1 MANERNISTD
11 LYDLLVTRNFDPEVT
26 DAQGQASQPAEGAVF
41 SFDYVSTDGQNYGT
55 AVAVID
61 DGDQELSLY
70 FGDNLGKSM
79 EEPDKSE
86 WFEFLRQ
93 LSQFATRHNFHT
105 FSPKNLNNL
114 KHTMAGMAAIKEG
127 LFEGYY
133 GNRRTSY
140 MGEATDARLVIEHNK
155 TLGESD
161 ARHRNIKNLFIE
173 TAEGERFKLPFVNL
187 AGGRAMLEHVRQ
199 GGRPYDVRG
208 VHIAEMVSELK
219 LLNRFNR
226 ASSGRVVE
234 GVTAE
239 IREQA
244 HAYYNDLRENLRH
257 LAGSRGYQRY
267 FESWSPA
274 DISDSEAL
282 VEDLKTLFVEQTID
296 ARIEA
301 ALPILA
307 KIQQGSTMKEAEIFE
322 TWVNAV
328 AEGTWAVP
336 DTPEKIERL
345 RAFMSKEQP
354 VGPDAANATTALY
367 DVIGDDD
374 LFDKLGDLARDNA
387 DADAR
392 IAVKYWIDD
401 RRDDPE
407 WSGILKQIDDVDLD
421 SNNVAEATRRIPGP
435 HGDLEISDTPTG
447 KTVRRVKYQDI
458 DRYEPDTEP
467 DSHPW
472 AATLDPRQG
481 RLMRNVL
488 NMKEGDNLATFVED
502 RERYQYLW
510 YFLRDR
516 WGSLY
521 SRGYEDAKADRPA
534 DPSYGG
540 LGGGSGNHIR
550 LKGGYPMDPDLRRAM
565 VDEYMAGYES
575 YKDPNE
581 EGGISV
587 GDLPEAQ
594 DPMDRRGAVTDSF
607 YEELDRIKSLA
618 LPK

>member
-1 MANERNISTD
+1 MANKRNISTD
-11 LYDLLVTRNFDPEVT
+11 LYDLLVTRNFNPEVT
-26 DAQGQASQPAEGAVF
+26 NARGQATQPDEGVVF
-41 SFDYVSTDGQNYGT
+41 SFDYVSVQGKTYGT

-61 DGDQELSLY
+61 SEDQELSLY
-70 FGDNLGKSM
+70 FGDNLGRSM

-93 LSQFATRHNFHT
+93 LGQFATRHNFHT

-114 KHTMAGMAAIKEG
+114 KHTMVGMAAIREG

-140 MGEATDARLVIEHNK
+140 MGEATDARLVIQHNRP
-155 TLGESD
+155 LGESD

-199 GGRPYDVRG
+199 GGRPYDIRG

-226 ASSGRVVE
+226 ASAGQVVE
-234 GVTAE
+234 GVTADL
-239 IREQA
+239 REQA
-244 HAYYNDLRENLRH
+244 HAYYDNLRENLRH
-257 LAGSRGYQRY
+257 LASSRGYQRY

-322 TWVNAV
+322 TWVNTV
-328 AEGTWAVP
+328 VEGTWAVP
-336 DTPEKIERL
+336 DTPEKIKKL
-345 RAFMSKEQP
+345 QAFMSQEQP
-354 VGPDAANATTALY
+354 VGPDAVNATEALY
-367 DVIGDDD
+367 DIIGDDE
-374 LFDKLGDLARDNA
+374 LFDQLAVLAQRDP

-392 IAVKYWIDD
+392 AAVRDWIVDHQY
-401 RRDDPE
+401 DPE
-407 WSGILKQIDDVDLD
+407 WQDMLRPISVAIDADDQEQNVDLD
-421 SNNVAEATRRIPGP
+421 LNDTDVKEGTRRIPGP
-435 HGDLEISDTPTG
+435 HGDLEITDTPTG
-447 KTVRRVKYQDI
+447 TTVRRAKYQDI
-458 DRYEPDTEP
+458 DQYNPDTEP
-467 DSHPW
+467 DGHPW
-472 AATLDPRQG
+472 AATLDSRQG

-488 NMKEGDNLATFVED
+488 DMKEGDNVATFEGPDED
-502 RERYQYLW
+502 TECNRTMEGRHCPVH
-510 YFLRDR
+510 
-516 WGSLY
+516 GMMEC
-521 SRGYEDAKADRPA
+521 GMYED
-534 DPSYGG
+534 ST
-540 LGGGSGNHIR
+540 
-550 LKGGYPMDPDLRRAM
+550 
-565 VDEYMAGYES
+565 
-575 YKDPNE
+575 
-581 EGGISV
+581 
-587 GDLPEAQ
+587 
-594 DPMDRRGAVTDSF
+594 DPMDHRGAATDSF

-618 LPK
+618 LPKSHK

>member
-1 MANERNISTD
+1 MANQRNISTD

-61 DGDQELSLY
+61 DEDQELSLY

-140 MGEATDARLVIEHNK
+140 MGEATEARLVIEHNK

-173 TAEGERFKLPFVNL
+173 TVEGERFKLPFVNL

-226 ASSGRVVE
+226 ASAGRVVE

-244 HAYYNDLRENLRH
+244 HAYYDNLRENLRH
-257 LAGSRGYQRY
+257 LASSRGYQRY

-296 ARIEA
+296 ARIEE

-322 TWVNAV
+322 TWVNTI

-336 DTPEKIERL
+336 DTPEKIEKL
-345 RAFMSKEQP
+345 RAFMSQEQP
-354 VGPDAANATTALY
+354 VGPDAANATSALY
-367 DVIGDDD
+367 DIIGDDE
-374 LFDKLGDLARDNA
+374 LFDRLGELARDNA

-392 IAVKYWIDD
+392 IIVKYWIDD
-401 RRDDPE
+401 HRDDPE
-407 WSGILKQIDDVDLD
+407 WSDMLRQIDDVDVD
-421 SNNVAEATRRIPGP
+421 NNNTAV
-435 HGDLEISDTPTG
+435 
-447 KTVRRVKYQDI
+447 Q
-458 DRYEPDTEP
+458 
-467 DSHPW
+467 
-472 AATLDPRQG
+472 
-481 RLMRNVL
+481 
-488 NMKEGDNLATFVED
+488 EGDNLATFVED
-502 RERYQYLW
+502 RERYGYLW
-510 YFLRDR
+510 YFDRDR

-521 SRGYEDAKADRPA
+521 SRGHEDAKADMPA
-534 DPSYGG
+534 DPGYGG
-540 LGGGSGNHIR
+540 MGGGSGLQKIR
-550 LKGGYPMDPDLRRAM
+550 LKDGMHMDPDLRRAM

-581 EGGISV
+581 EEGGLSI